1 MADAT
6 TTVGAL
12 KDAAGHFAAERHW
25 EPFHTPKNLAMALAC
40 EVGELLE
47 PLRWLTAEESVSACR
62 SPATRAAI
70 ADEVADVFNLLMLFS
85 LHSGIDVSEA
95 VTVKLAKNALKY
107 PVNSRQ

>member
-12 KDAAGHFAAERHW
+12 KDAAGTFAAERRW
-25 EPFHTPKNLAMALAC
+25 APFHTPKNLAMALAC

-47 PLRWLTAEESVSACR
+47 PLRWLTGEESLAACQD
-62 SPATRAAI
+62 PATRAAI

-85 LHSGIDVSEA
+85 LHSGIDVSDA
-95 VTVKLAKNALKY
+95 MTAKLAKNARKY
-107 PVNSRQ
+107 PPPAE